1 MKNYF
6 CKCLIRAKKFEIY
19 TDTTL
24 KKQQKNS
31 FLYQTNQKIIIP
43 FLQEKLYNAN
53 IMLKG
58 KVLVFLGGRA
68 I

>member
-1 MKNYF
+1 MNQRK
-6 CKCLIRAKKFEIY
+6 L
-19 TDTTL
+19 TLL
-24 KKQQKNS
+24 KK
-31 FLYQTNQKIIIP
+31 TNQKIIIP